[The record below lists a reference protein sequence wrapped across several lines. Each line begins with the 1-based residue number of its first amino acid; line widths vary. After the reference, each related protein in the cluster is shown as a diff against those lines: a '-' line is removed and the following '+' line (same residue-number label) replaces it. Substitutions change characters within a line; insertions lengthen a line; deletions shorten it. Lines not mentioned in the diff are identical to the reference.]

1 MLANSPHWL
10 VTADAVP
17 EAMTPV
23 MRQVLDAK
31 RQQPDALIL
40 FRLGDFYEM
49 FFEDAIEAS
58 RLLDLTLTSRN
69 KNDVRP
75 IPMCGFPYHALPGHV
90 QRAVEAG
97 RRCAIVEQLTDPG
110 AGKGI
115 VQRGVTHVITPGV
128 ILETEALDTHR
139 SNHLVALAAVKRGG
153 LGLAVADASTGELQ
167 AARVLHPAALGVL
180 LARLEPKE
188 LVLGP
193 GALTWLEQQPQ
204 VRHVARSERPL
215 GEFKPGQE
223 VEAGLELLRTYLS
236 EVRPQ
241 SPGWLGEPKRLDDLA
256 HLQLPWQA
264 VAHLELLHT
273 SRSGRRQGSLLD
285 AIDRT
290 QTAAGARWLRALI
303 LAPLADRR
311 AIELRHGAVAALV
324 HDRPV
329 QQHLRSLITRL
340 CDVARVSTRCAAGL
354 AHPRELGA
362 LRETLRTLPEVRAQL
377 ELLAPHS
384 LALAQL
390 AGELEGMAELLASLE
405 LRLAAVPPPT
415 LAEGG
420 AIAQGWDPELDEWLR
435 LTEHSQQWLDQYE
448 QDERQRTGLSS
459 LKVGYNRVSGYGIE
473 VSLKQG
479 VSVPTGYLR
488 KQTLKNVERFTTP
501 DLTEFERKMLRAE
514 TECHSRETNL
524 YRALLAEIASFGGRL
539 RSIAAALADLDVHA
553 GFAQVAAERSW
564 VQPTLIDGPVLGLKA
579 CRHPVIEALLPPGQ
593 FVANDVAL
601 AGEGVDPAILASL
614 VSDPAQLLLITGPNM
629 AGKSTLMRQVALCT
643 ILCQAGSFVPAEQAV
658 MGVLDAVLTRIGAG
672 DDIAEGASTF
682 LVEMR
687 EVADILARAT
697 PRTLVVLD
705 EIGRGTSTWDGLAI
719 AWSVLER
726 MHDRSRS
733 LCLCATHYHELTV
746 LSNKL
751 MRLRNVHVAVKEW
764 GGEVVFIHQLQPGP
778 TSRSHGV
785 TVAKLAGLPEAVID
799 RARNLLD
806 QFERNNK
813 KNQAKTLTSASS
825 RQQGLFDDLPPPPE
839 SAHREHSLVQIVS
852 RIAALDPDT
861 LSPRQA
867 HEILAA
873 LIDEARMAA
882 PH

>member
-1 MLANSPHWL
+1 MLPTTPHWL
-10 VTADAVP
+10 VTADANP
-17 EAMTPV
+17 DAMTPV

-31 RQQPDALIL
+31 RQHPDALVL
-40 FRLGDFYEM
+40 FRLGDFYEL
-49 FFEDAIEAS
+49 FFEDALEAS

-69 KNDVRP
+69 KNDARP

-90 QRAVEAG
+90 QRAVEGG
-97 RRCAIVEQLTDPG
+97 RRCAIVEQLTDP
-110 AGKGI
+110 ATSKGI

-180 LARLEPKE
+180 LARLEAKE

-193 GALTWLEQQPQ
+193 GAQAWLEQQPQ
-204 VRHVARSERPL
+204 VRHVARCERPL
-215 GEFKPGQE
+215 AEFKPGQE
-223 VEAGLELLRTYLS
+223 VEAALELLRSYLG

-241 SPGWLGEPKRLDDLA
+241 SPAWLGEPRRLDEHA

-264 VAHLELLHT
+264 VAHLELLQT
-273 SRSGRRQGSLLD
+273 SRTGRRQGSLLG

-290 QTAAGARWLRALI
+290 QTAAGARWLRALV

-311 AIELRHGAVAALV
+311 AIELRHGAVAALLR
-324 HDRPV
+324 DRPV
-329 QQHLRSLITRL
+329 QQHLRARMSRL
-340 CDVARVSTRCAAGL
+340 CDVARVATRCAAGL
-354 AHPRELGA
+354 AAPRELGA
-362 LRETLRTLPEVRAQL
+362 LRETLRLLPEVRTQL
-377 ELLAPHS
+377 DLLAPQS

-390 AGELEGMAELLASLE
+390 AGALDGTDELLASLE

-415 LAEGG
+415 LADGG
-420 AIAQGWDPELDEWLR
+420 AIAPGWDAELDEWVR

-448 QDERQRTGLSS
+448 QSERQRTGLTS
-459 LKVGYNRVSGYGIE
+459 LKVNFNRVSGYGIE

-479 VSVPTGYLR
+479 VSVPDGYLR
-488 KQTLKNVERFTTP
+488 KQTLKNAERFTTP
-501 DLTEFERKMLRAE
+501 DLAEFERKMLRAE
-514 TECHSRETNL
+514 SERHSRESVL
-524 YRALLAEIASFGGRL
+524 YRALLAEIARNGALL
-539 RSIAAALADLDVHA
+539 RGIAAALADLDVHA
-553 GFAQVAAERSW
+553 AFAELAGERGW
-564 VQPTLIDGPVLGLKA
+564 VQPTLVEAPLLGLKA

-601 AGEGVDPAILASL
+601 CGEGADPQVLANL
-614 VSDPAQLLLITGPNM
+614 PGDPAQLLLITGPNM

-643 ILCQAGSFVPAEQAV
+643 ILCQAGSFVPADQAV

-726 MHDRSRS
+726 MHDRARS

-746 LSNKL
+746 LANKL
-751 MRLRNVHVAVKEW
+751 GRLRNVHVAVKEW

-785 TVAKLAGLPEAVID
+785 TVARLAGLPEAVID

-813 KNQAKTLTSASS
+813 KNQTKTLQSASS

-839 SAHREHSLVQIVS
+839 PTSREPSLVQIVHK
-852 RIAALDPDT
+852 IAALDPDA

-873 LIDEARMAA
+873 LVDEARGAGLR
-882 PH
+882 